1 MGEEERD
8 YFAFQY
14 SLFAA
19 LSFEVLGGI
28 VFLISAIYVVAD
40 KQKADE
46 YIESKLRKWVR
57 YI

>member
-46 YIESKLRKWVR
+46 YIESKLRNCVG